1 MINKKSLCVV
11 QQKKIGLF
19 TFIIV
24 LSALFSVI
32 VKGTLVANK
41 ILQQNQIMDKK
52 SNIGQ
57 KRTEMVKIQ
66 KAVKYINDANYNK
79 NLKRKSGFYSSFD
92 KQEFIDSVITKMNH
106 EDDFDLLEE
115 ENKSKLNLEYSGFM
129 IRINPTSNT
138 DMERHLA
145 KLKSK
150 MIVSNNQNANFSL
163 DTSILKI
170 DFNAD
175 YEYVAYKV
183 LEMLK
188 QILPGTVI
196 VKSFSVQPVNEEMKK
211 ILYDN
216 KFNNNKIGF
225 TTKLDDRLACTIELE
240 WIFLTG
246 NKPI

>member
-150 MIVSNNQNANFSL
+150 MIVVFPHILGFQNLVSV
-163 DTSILKI
+163 
-170 DFNAD
+170 
-175 YEYVAYKV
+175 YHV
-183 LEMLK
+183 LERECDVFPVRELNGFERTFPTVPDGIRAERTVFRRLK
-188 QILPGTVI
+188 GNVR
-196 VKSFSVQPVNEEMKK
+196 VQPEM
-211 ILYDN
+211 
-216 KFNNNKIGF
+216 
-225 TTKLDDRLACTIELE
+225 
-240 WIFLTG
+240 
-246 NKPI
+246 

>member
-79 NLKRKSGFYSSFD
+79 NLKRKNGFY
-92 KQEFIDSVITKMNH
+92 
-106 EDDFDLLEE
+106 
-115 ENKSKLNLEYSGFM
+115 
-129 IRINPTSNT
+129 
-138 DMERHLA
+138 
-145 KLKSK
+145 
-150 MIVSNNQNANFSL
+150 
-163 DTSILKI
+163 
-170 DFNAD
+170 
-175 YEYVAYKV
+175 
-183 LEMLK
+183 
-188 QILPGTVI
+188 
-196 VKSFSVQPVNEEMKK
+196 
-211 ILYDN
+211 
-216 KFNNNKIGF
+216 
-225 TTKLDDRLACTIELE
+225 
-240 WIFLTG
+240 
-246 NKPI
+246 